1 MKVGVLC
8 GDRWHPAEIVL
19 TGLREALG
27 ERETGDLPEAN
38 GQSGRSGERIALE
51 PLPPGAELSRSWLAD
66 KDVVVL
72 AKLNHVSE
80 EDSAPWLTAEIK
92 AAIMAYVEEGGGLAV
107 IHAGTA
113 GFKDDPVFCRFI
125 GGVFAY
131 HPESCP
137 VTLALNAGK
146 LPFRARN
153 EGDIVVFDE
162 HYMMDMADESL
173 DVFLT
178 AASEHGMQAAGWS
191 RSHGQGKLFTLTP
204 GHYLEVW
211 REPVFRHLI
220 AGGVRWCAGK
230 AGGIDSAGGEITE

>member
-8 GDRWHPAEIVL
+8 GDRWHPAEVVL

-27 ERETGDLPEAN
+27 ENGEGVLRETG
-38 GQSGRSGERIALE
+38 GQSAREDEPWTLE
-51 PLPPGAELSRSWLAD
+51 PLPLQGERSIDSWLAD

-80 EDSAPWLTAEIK
+80 DDSAPWLTAEIK
-92 AAIMAYVEEGGGLAV
+92 GAIMAYVEGGGGLAV

-131 HPESCP
+131 HPEPCP
-137 VTLALNAGK
+137 VTLTVSAERA
-146 LPFRARN
+146 PFPARS
-153 EGDIVVFDE
+153 EGDVVVHDE
-162 HYMMDMADESL
+162 HYMMDMVDEWL

-191 RSHGQGKLFTLTP
+191 RAHGQGKVCTLTP

-211 REPVFRHLI
+211 REPAYRELI
-220 AGGVRWCAGK
+220 AGGVRWCAREPEESNSQVEK
-230 AGGIDSAGGEITE
+230 